1 MDPLSISTSAGTL
14 IGAVVK
20 TSATVT
26 KFAQSIHD
34 AHQELSATSQELD
47 NLHTVLELL
56 QHGYNDETMST
67 HLPTVSSMAMQIHS
81 VLRNCNNIMND
92 LDQFITK
99 YNSKQVQWMLFGKDK
114 VIAINTQIATHTKI
128 LQITLGVST
137 L

>member
-1 MDPLSISTSAGTL
+1 
-14 IGAVVK
+14 
-20 TSATVT
+20 
-26 KFAQSIHD
+26 
-34 AHQELSATSQELD
+34 
-47 NLHTVLELL
+47 
-56 QHGYNDETMST
+56 
-67 HLPTVSSMAMQIHS
+67 
-81 VLRNCNNIMND
+81 MND